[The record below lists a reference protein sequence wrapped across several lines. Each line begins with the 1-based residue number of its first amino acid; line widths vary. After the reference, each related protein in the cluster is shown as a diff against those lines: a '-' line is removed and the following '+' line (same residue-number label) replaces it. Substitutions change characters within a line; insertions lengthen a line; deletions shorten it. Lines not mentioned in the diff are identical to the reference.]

1 MKGQSE
7 KLCPFFNML
16 VQEYVCKTSLALMAG
31 SPERPLS
38 LRLRSLNSHFA
49 RCARESLSAATLM
62 DLHTYFAHRI
72 FFFDREEVQREHG
85 RYACET
91 VAGLST

>member
-1 MKGQSE
+1 
-7 KLCPFFNML
+7 ML
-16 VQEYVCKTSLALMAG
+16 GSL
-31 SPERPLS
+31 S
-38 LRLRSLNSHFA
+38 SHFGA
-49 RCARESLSAATLM
+49 SPRESLCAATVNDCFAIVDAAERHAFCKAEPWIVLSIHAHRENDVAQTLM

-72 FFFDREEVQREHG
+72 FFFDREEVQQEHG